1 MLRRDMTWNEM
12 IDKLG
17 LLFSA
22 ISVAS
27 GATLLYDSVSD
38 LATLAGSQTAQ
49 VLAGATLLVLGLFTA
64 FHVLESWCRLRKH
77 RKVADTCAIESF
89 NSNHPGRE
97 G

>member
-1 MLRRDMTWNEM
+1 M

-22 ISVAS
+22 ISVLS
-27 GATLLYDSVSD
+27 GATLLYDSVSE
-38 LATLAGSQTAQ
+38 LATSQTAQ

-64 FHVLESWCRLRKH
+64 FHVVESWVRLKKH
-77 RKVADTCAIESF
+77 RKVADTCEIQSF

-97 G
+97 D